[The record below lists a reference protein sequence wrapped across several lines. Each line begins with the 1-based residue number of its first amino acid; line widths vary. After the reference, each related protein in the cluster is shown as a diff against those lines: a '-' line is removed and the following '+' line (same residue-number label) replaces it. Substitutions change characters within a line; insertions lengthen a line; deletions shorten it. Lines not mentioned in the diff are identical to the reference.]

1 MKSRIYDVGN
11 ETMPRA
17 ELEQLQLERLQS
29 TINRAYRNVQFYGGV
44 MRDAGLTP
52 DDFTSLDDL
61 MRLPLTT
68 KTDLRESYPYGMFAV
83 PLREVRRIHSS
94 SGATGVPTVVGYTA
108 NDVEHWTELVARNLA
123 AAGVDEEDVVQI
135 FFGYGMF
142 SGGFGLHQGAERVG
156 ASVLPAATA
165 EIRKQIS
172 VMQDFRTTVLVGT
185 PSYAR
190 QIAETIAESELSAQ
204 SLSVRVGLFGGEQWT
219 ERTRQIIEDKLLIV
233 ALDIYGLAELGGP
246 GVAGECEYKC
256 GLHIAEDHF
265 LAEVIDPDTGER
277 LDEGEEGELVLTA
290 IDKEAFP
297 LLRYRTGDITSLTRE
312 VCTCGRTHA
321 RMSRVLRRTDDVI
334 VIQGMKIFPGDIQAI
349 VETMEGVAGPR
360 MQVVLDRDGGEDTM
374 EVQIELS
381 RPPAGGRLSELDR
394 QRHEAEELLRRSLG
408 VAVRVKF
415 VEPSSLA
422 PLGEKTSAVVDKR
435 EL

>member
-1 MKSRIYDVGN
+1 MKSRIHDAAN

-17 ELEQLQLERLQS
+17 ELHQLQLERLQS
-29 TINRAYRNVQFYGGV
+29 TIHRTYRNVQFYGAV
-44 MRDAGLTP
+44 MREAGLTP

-61 MRLPLTT
+61 RRLPLTT
-68 KTDLRESYPYGMFAV
+68 KTDLRESYPYAMFAV

-94 SGATGVPTVVGYTA
+94 SGSTGVPTVVGYTA
-108 NDVEHWTELVARNLA
+108 NDLEHWTELVARNLA
-123 AAGVDEEDVVQI
+123 AAGVNEDDVVQI

-156 ASVLPAATA
+156 ASVLPASTA
-165 EIRKQIS
+165 EIHKQIA

-190 QIAETIAESELSAQ
+190 QIAETITASEVSAQ

-219 ERTRQIIEDKLLIV
+219 ERTRQIIEDKLLIT

-246 GVAGECEYKC
+246 GVAGECEHKC

-265 LAEVIDPDTGER
+265 IPEVIDPDTGER
-277 LDEGEEGELVLTA
+277 LDDGEEGELVLTA

-312 VCTCGRTHA
+312 ACQCGRTHA
-321 RMSRVLRRTDDVI
+321 RMSRVLRRTDDMI
-334 VIQGMKIFPGDIQAI
+334 IIQGMKVFPGDIQAI

-360 MQVVLDRDGGEDTM
+360 MQVVLNRDGGEDTM

-394 QRHEAEELLRRSLG
+394 QRHEAEELLRKRLG
-408 VAVRVKF
+408 LGVRVKF
-415 VEPSSLA
+415 VEPTSLA